1 MLSKLTIRPHCAYGS
16 VFTGK
21 LRFAR
26 ATPRLNRVQGEAP
39 AGGWGGYSPIQN
51 SPQQDWGIKGVDKH
65 SRRPRQLIQTTDW
78 IPASAGMTEGVQ
90 QDAAGVWG
98 VPRSLFSFA
107 PPRVGARGLITPRE
121 LL

>member
-39 AGGWGGYSPIQN
+39 AGGLGVSPVFLHI
-51 SPQQDWGIKGVDKH
+51 PQEWGIKGVDKH

-98 VPRSLFSFA
+98 VPRSLFSVA